1 MSRKLIPDRA
11 ARPLAATAAAALLAG
26 IVITGYG
33 ASSAAAATT
42 PGAATTTTSTAPAS
56 LADATTTSAGTLT
69 TPSASGTCPAGPDG
83 QWPGAQTLY
92 LISYQLQQLADD
104 QGLYGPGSMQV
115 TNDDQAV
122 SFQEYDLSPAMTL
135 MPLPDPWT
143 QAITNQVLFA
153 DISSQEQAQAA
164 ANAASSLA
172 GQLSLL
178 CYTPASA
185 PTSPGLA

>member
-1 MSRKLIPDRA
+1 M
-11 ARPLAATAAAALLAG
+11 
-26 IVITGYG
+26 ITGYG
-33 ASSAAAATT
+33 ASSAAAAIT

-69 TPSASGTCPAGPDG
+69 APSASGTCPAGSGG
-83 QWPGAQTLY
+83 QWPGVPTLY
-92 LISYQLQQLADD
+92 GIYNQLQQLADD

-115 TNDDQAV
+115 ANDDQAV

-164 ANAASSLA
+164 ANTASSLA

-185 PTSPGLA
+185 LTSPGLA